1 MRKYEAIGVV
11 EAQYFPVAMEIL
23 DSMCKAANVEYVT
36 SEKYLGGRLVT
47 LIVGGGVSDVTT
59 AVETAKQVCEGKQH
73 NPLKMALVIS
83 NPHAEILNY
92 LVPKA
97 QPEQAKQPKQP
108 KPKKGKNKKQE
119 IKEEELS

>member
-23 DSMCKAANVEYVT
+23 DSMCKAANVEYVA

-73 NPLKMALVIS
+73 HPLKMALVIS

-97 QPEQAKQPKQP
+97 KPEQPKQP
-108 KPKKGKNKKQE
+108 KPKKGKNKNQE